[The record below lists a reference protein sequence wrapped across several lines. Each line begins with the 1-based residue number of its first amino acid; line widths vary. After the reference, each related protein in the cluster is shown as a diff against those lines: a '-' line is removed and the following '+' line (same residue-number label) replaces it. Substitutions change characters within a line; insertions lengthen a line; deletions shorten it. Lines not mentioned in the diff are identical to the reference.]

1 MADNDAAQ
9 NTSSEDHPDGN
20 GPTNIPEETLS
31 ESELSL
37 DKQAER
43 MHEKN
48 DDK

>member
-1 MADNDAAQ
+1 MADKDR
-9 NTSSEDHPDGN
+9 TGEDHPEGN
-20 GPTNIPEETLS
+20 GPTNVPEETVS